1 MTIQYKANSLCL
13 SRDWEGKSF
22 SATPASTR
30 QSHKIILAIISG
42 VSHYVPRITFI
53 DPGSRRDASPTQ
65 ISPKDRSHGTWL
77 LKISIFQIAKP
88 RSRATSCVESV
99 DFSQIIVTVCHDITQ
114 RGKCIVGKCS
124 PRIFRNGPGDSFR
137 RRDFL
142 RRTMNQFFPETN
154 GSFMARPEG
163 NKKEARLEGRWLS
176 SFFNVLAEEQP
187 CRWNRSRR

>member
-99 DFSQIIVTVCHDITQ
+99 DFSLIDHSYRLSRHNTARKMYRRQMFATNISQ
-114 RGKCIVGKCS
+114 RSGGFFSKKRFS
-124 PRIFRNGPGDSFR
+124 PANDESILSGD
-137 RRDFL
+137 
-142 RRTMNQFFPETN
+142 
-154 GSFMARPEG
+154 
-163 NKKEARLEGRWLS
+163 
-176 SFFNVLAEEQP
+176 
-187 CRWNRSRR
+187 